1 MDGPL
6 PGIKVT
12 EVCDTAK
19 TQFEELLNGVNGPK
33 DLVIQKEL
41 MSLLEHVT
49 PMKVLKRLASED
61 DQDDPVFSAVL
72 SKSRPNR
79 NYSKTCQAFSIAYA
93 LRAQSF

>member
-1 MDGPL
+1 MDGPVS
-6 PGIKVT
+6 GVKVT

-49 PMKVLKRLASED
+49 PMKVLKRLANED
-61 DQDDPVFSAVL
+61 
-72 SKSRPNR
+72 RW
-79 NYSKTCQAFSIAYA
+79 
-93 LRAQSF
+93 